1 MNLSNNEVLVTG
13 GGSGIGFSLAT
24 KFLSAGSRVVICG
37 RRKDVLEKARKT
49 NPGFETFPCDLSK
62 EAERDRLAQWIA
74 SSHPRLNVLVNN
86 AGIQQRISVGQT
98 DFWSRAKE
106 EMAINWEAPVHL
118 TQLLLETLRKSAN
131 AFIIN
136 LTSGLA
142 FVPLSGAPIYSA
154 TKAAMHAF
162 TRSLRP
168 LLSGTNVQVI
178 EVIPPAVNTDL
189 GGVGLHTTGTPVEEF
204 VAAVVRQLQ
213 EGRTEIT
220 YGFSE
225 KVSRASREEL
235 EQEFQR
241 MNRVRP

>member
-1 MNLSNNEVLVTG
+1 
-13 GGSGIGFSLAT
+13 
-24 KFLSAGSRVVICG
+24 
-37 RRKDVLEKARKT
+37 
-49 NPGFETFPCDLSK
+49 
-62 EAERDRLAQWIA
+62 
-74 SSHPRLNVLVNN
+74 
-86 AGIQQRISVGQT
+86 
-98 DFWSRAKE
+98 
-106 EMAINWEAPVHL
+106 VHL
-118 TQLLLETLRKSAN
+118 TQLLLETLRKSPN

-136 LTSGLA
+136 VTSGLA

-162 TRSLRP
+162 TCSLRP
-168 LLSGTNVQVI
+168 LLSGMNIQVI

-204 VAAVVRQLQ
+204 ATAVVQQLQ

-235 EQEFQR
+235 DQEFQR
-241 MNRVRP
+241 MNRFRP